1 MAVCCNPAAAITAS
15 GRTTYMAEPIANDWK
30 AIRDRMQQIK
40 SEESASSQ
48 PCPRCSGRGWISDYI
63 GRSACSCG
71 LSLQKNL
78 PSTGCERH
86 EVPICVTLTWPK
98 NWFG

>member
-1 MAVCCNPAAAITAS
+1 
-15 GRTTYMAEPIANDWK
+15 MAEPIANDWK

-48 PCPRCSGRGWISDYI
+48 PCPRCSGRGWISNYI
-63 GRSACSCG
+63 GRSACSCR

-78 PSTGCERH
+78 PSTGREGRG
-86 EVPICVTLTWPK
+86 VPSRVTLTWPR
-98 NWFG
+98 NWFC

>member
-1 MAVCCNPAAAITAS
+1 MLDRLRALAGCCKDCTPMTAF
-15 GRTTYMAEPIANDWK
+15 GEDAHMAEPIANDWK

-48 PCPRCSGRGWISDYI
+48 LCPQCSGRGWISNYI
-63 GRSACSCG
+63 GRSACSCR

-78 PSTGCERH
+78 PSTGRGH
-86 EVPICVTLTWPK
+86 RGVPSRVLP
-98 NWFG
+98 